1 MVIDHRGAFA
11 LFSLCTA
18 ILSLLFVAVTILAP
32 SFTPVQQL
40 SSFIN
45 NRAIYYI
52 IALVALVWSAMALP
66 FVAGL
71 GALMREK
78 SVGLALAATML
89 SGGGILLL
97 GFARYVYVGA
107 LIAIDAASAVAPS
120 AADSAYQ
127 ASIWANLQ
135 FYLADPPLC
144 AWGLGQVL
152 FGWLAWRSH
161 VLPNWLAIVGIIGG
175 VACLIASVD
184 ASKDA
189 VLLALL
195 SIASFAVWGF
205 TTGALLLRNR

>member
-1 MVIDHRGAFA
+1 MAIDHRRAFA
-11 LFSLCTA
+11 LFSLSTA

-32 SFTPVQQL
+32 SSTPAQQL
-40 SSFIN
+40 SSFMSN
-45 NRAIYYI
+45 KAIYYV
-52 IALVALVWSAMALP
+52 IALVALVWSAIALP
-66 FVAGL
+66 FVAEL
-71 GALMREK
+71 GALLREK
-78 SVGLALAATML
+78 SGGLALAATIL

-97 GFARYVYVGA
+97 GFARYIYVGA
-107 LIAIDAASAVAPS
+107 LIAIDAASTVAPS
-120 AADSAYQ
+120 AAQGAYQ

-175 VACLIASVD
+175 IAGLIASVD
-184 ASKDA
+184 APKDA

-195 SIASFAVWGF
+195 SMASFAVWGF
-205 TTGALLLRNR
+205 TTGAMLLRNR